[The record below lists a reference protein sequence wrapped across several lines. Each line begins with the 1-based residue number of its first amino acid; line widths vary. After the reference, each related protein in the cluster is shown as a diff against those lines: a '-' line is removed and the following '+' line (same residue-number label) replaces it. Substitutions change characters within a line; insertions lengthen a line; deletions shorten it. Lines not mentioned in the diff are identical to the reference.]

1 MVESD
6 FIKATLPPEID
17 WKRYDLT
24 WFKIVK
30 NNDSDSND
38 ILERRILIEISEKNI
53 IPDQLKRYQKTISH
67 WHATDIY
74 INDFP
79 LRSMACTLI
88 FKRKRRKIIDTWKVV
103 CIDILAKEDGSRWTR
118 ELLNFLK

>member
-1 MVESD
+1 MIESD

-24 WFKIVK
+24 WFEIVK
-30 NNDSDSND
+30 NEDPDSND
-38 ILERRILIEISEKNI
+38 ILEKRILVEISEKNI
-53 IPDQLKRYQKTISH
+53 IPNQLKQYKKIVSH
-67 WHATDIY
+67 WPAKDIH

-79 LRSMACTLI
+79 LRAMACTLI

-103 CIDILAKEDGSRWTR
+103 SIDILAKEDGARWTK
-118 ELLNFLK
+118 ELLLFLK